1 MENVESFLVAPIL
14 ARFGLGDPQWLDPA
28 TAGAFGLI
36 SIVVAFL
43 VFKVVFPLIVRFT
56 NWTPTDLDSSLVKS
70 VRWPVTFGILVLG
83 AYLAVTIPLG
93 LSGSEQ
99 DRADTIARAAGI
111 VVGITV
117 GVGLLSSAIDWYLAT
132 LATRTNH
139 VVDLRLFPLF
149 RRVGGVI
156 IYGIGALLVL
166 DVMDINISP
175 LIAGLGLGG
184 LAVALAIQPT
194 LANLFAG
201 TYVMTEGVITT
212 GDYIELEGGMAGY
225 VVEVGWRS
233 TRIRTWGNNLVVVP
247 NARFAETIITNYQQP
262 VPAVNVYVTCGVSYD
277 SDLDLVEEVSREVM
291 NDLVE
296 NDPNAIR
303 SYGSWFAFDAFGES
317 NVNFWLFLQSRDR
330 LASFNLQS
338 SLIKNLHRRFKEEDI
353 TINYPVRTLQFP
365 DVFSPETAIAQ
376 ATAPPRPPRP
386 TRPPRASRPPRD
398 YNSSN
403 EEQEGRD
410 IDGTPPG
417 GGESSMGGPDG
428 GPDGPG

>member
-1 MENVESFLVAPIL
+1 MESFLMHPIL
-14 ARFGLGDPQWLDPA
+14 ARFGLGDPEWLEPA
-28 TAGAFGLI
+28 IAGAIGLS

-43 VFKVVFPLIVRFT
+43 VFKLVFPIIVRFT
-56 NWTPTDLDSSLVKS
+56 QWTPTDLDSRLVRS
-70 VRWPVTFGILVLG
+70 MRWPITFGILVLG
-83 AYLAVTIPLG
+83 AYLAAVIAFELT
-93 LSGSEQ
+93 GSERE
-99 DRADTIARAAGI
+99 RADTIARAMGI

-117 GVGLLSSAIDWYLAT
+117 VVGLLSSTIDWYLEN
-132 LATRTNH
+132 LASRTNH
-139 VVDLRLFPLF
+139 VVDLRLFPLI

-201 TYVMTEGVITT
+201 TYVMTEGVIST
-212 GDYIELEGGMAGY
+212 GDYIELESGMAGY

-262 VPAVNVYVTCGVSYD
+262 VPSVNVYVTCGVSYD
-277 SDLDLVEEVSREVM
+277 SDLDEVEAISREVM
-291 NDLVE
+291 ADLVD
-296 NDPNAIR
+296 NDHNAVR

-317 NVNFWLFLQSRDR
+317 NVDFWLFLQARDR
-330 LASFNLQS
+330 IASFNLQS
-338 SLIKNLHRRFKEEDI
+338 ALIKNLHRRFQEEDI

-365 DVFSPETAIAQ
+365 DGFNPESVG
-376 ATAPPRPPRP
+376 ATATATPRPPRTP
-386 TRPPRASRPPRD
+386 RTPRPPRGPNRI
-398 YNSSN
+398 N
-403 EEQEGRD
+403 EREGPD
-410 IDGTPPG
+410 VGGDPPG
-417 GGESSMGGPDG
+417 GGESPMGGPDG
-428 GPDGPG
+428 PDGPG

>member
-1 MENVESFLVAPIL
+1 MEPALITPIL

-28 TAGAFGLI
+28 TAGGIGLI
-36 SIVVAFL
+36 AIVVALL
-43 VFKVVFPLIVRFT
+43 VFKLVFPIIVRFT
-56 NWTPTDLDSSLVKS
+56 QWTPTDLDSRLVRS
-70 VRWPVTFGILVLG
+70 MRWPVTFGILVLG

-93 LSGSEQ
+93 LTGSEQ
-99 DRADTIARAAGI
+99 ERANTIARAAGI
-111 VVGITV
+111 IVGITV
-117 GVGLLSSAIDWYLAT
+117 VVGLLSSTIDWYLES

-139 VVDLRLFPLF
+139 VIDLRLFPLI

-201 TYVMTEGVITT
+201 TYVMTEGVIST

-247 NARFAETIITNYQQP
+247 NARFAETIIINYQQP

-277 SDLDLVEEVSREVM
+277 SDLDLVEEISRGVM
-291 NDLVE
+291 SDLVE
-296 NDPNAIR
+296 NSHNAVK
-303 SYGSWFAFDAFGES
+303 SYGSWFAFDSFGES
-317 NVNFWLFLQSRDR
+317 NVDFWLFLQARDR
-330 LASFNLQS
+330 IASFNLQS

-353 TINYPVRTLQFP
+353 IINYPVRTLQFP
-365 DVFSPETAIAQ
+365 DGFSPETAG
-376 ATAPPRPPRP
+376 ATATATQRPPRP
-386 TRPPRASRPPRD
+386 ARAPRASRAPRD
-398 YNSSN
+398 YDPSN
-403 EEQEGRD
+403 EEREGPD
-410 IDGTPPG
+410 IDGVPPG
-417 GGESSMGGPDG
+417 GGESPMGS
-428 GPDGPG
+428 PDGPG